1 MNKTKINYYIV
12 INSRTRG
19 KLQLTIGCA
28 SLISLSLYIHTFYIT
43 CHQPL
48 VFASAC
54 HSDCTSYC
62 FMPNCLRWGIR
73 YSPVTE

>member
-12 INSRTRG
+12 INSRTHG

-48 VFASAC
+48 VL
-54 HSDCTSYC
+54 HQH
-62 FMPNCLRWGIR
+62 
-73 YSPVTE
+73 VTVTVQAIVLCRIA